1 MSRRTDRD
9 VEALLRGDDSPEP
22 PEDLLEAL
30 RAEIP
35 EDLGARDKSRAH
47 VASVEPLRPARPVDL
62 APTRRAW
69 MAAAA
74 VFVAVSASWLLYR
87 EVRPGA
93 GYEGVAEHGAAL
105 SAPAVEEKRDT
116 TRQAASAEGPT
127 SEARAFGDVTP
138 KEPPVLDV
146 RDSDEVVRK
155 AEVDRPGDLA
165 QRLDSDVTASA
176 STDASPEG
184 AELGASLVSP
194 ANVAELEE
202 EDDAFP
208 DRPPSAAKAA
218 GAGPERAEMLRPA
231 PPSAATRADAMSGRE
246 EQSFEE
252 QRQLVA
258 RSPRF
263 RAERAAAGALW
274 RPDSP
279 WTEALSALRVDRE
292 SRPGEA
298 QRRQMLEALDEHPA
312 LAAIGA
318 LLLEV
323 WMDPA
328 LRSQRLPGLVLE
340 IEALHAAGVQGAEPL
355 LELARLLEAGDS

>member
-9 VEALLRGDDSPEP
+9 VEALLRGDDSLEP
-22 PEDLLEAL
+22 PGDLLEAL

-35 EDLGARDKSRAH
+35 DDLGAGDKSRAH
-47 VASVEPLRPARPVDL
+47 VASVEPLRPARPVDV
-62 APTRRAW
+62 APRHRAW

-93 GYEGVAEHGAAL
+93 ADESVAEQGASL

-127 SEARAFGDVTP
+127 SEARAFEDVTP

-155 AEVDRPGDLA
+155 AEVDRPGDLD
-165 QRLDSDVTASA
+165 RGLDGDVTASA
-176 STDASPEG
+176 SADAPPEE

-194 ANVAELEE
+194 AIVAELEE
-202 EDDAFP
+202 EDQAFA
-208 DRPPSAAKAA
+208 DRPSSAAKAA
-218 GAGPERAEMLRPA
+218 GARRERAEMLRPA
-231 PPSAATRADAMSGRE
+231 QPSAAARAGAMSTLE
-246 EQSFEE
+246 EPSFDE
-252 QRQLVA
+252 QRNLVA
-258 RSPRF
+258 ASPRS
-263 RAERAAAGALW
+263 RAGRAAAGALW
-274 RPDSP
+274 GPDSP

-318 LLLEV
+318 LLLEA
-323 WMDPA
+323 WMDPE
-328 LRSQRLPGLVLE
+328 LRSHRLPGLVIE
-340 IEALHAAGVQGAEPL
+340 IEALHAADEQGAEPL